1 MKIISHCKRATF
13 LFLSCLFLFLNACK
27 SDRTFD
33 EVLYKASKNK
43 IYKEIDTAELA
54 DVIEAKIKDSKKLA
68 NPKFLLSFY
77 NRNGFQPVLL
87 NQYLPDDQLKDLSH
101 YLKEV
106 ENHGLS
112 KQTFDTDNYL
122 AQLERVLNGDAI
134 TTIDEAYEAIALLEI
149 QTAENLLNYSNTL
162 NYGLIDPT
170 KVFKRYYMETQ
181 RPDTNSMYEVLA
193 TKDLKTYLDSI
204 QPKSEDYKILQK
216 ALASSIVA
224 PGKSEDETK
233 KTIKANLERLRW
245 KHSYDSTNM
254 VYVNIPS
261 FKLTLIKEGKPVKE
275 IITVVGTGRNNS
287 GNDKISKYSKPVTDA
302 PHSHETPVLS
312 SLMHSVQVNPVWN
325 IPKSIASKEILGHVQ
340 NDRFYLVN
348 NGIEVL
354 EDGKVID
361 SDSIDWSSIS
371 QDNLPFRFRQKPGDD
386 NALGKIKFLFKNNS
400 AVYLH
405 DTPAQAAF
413 DRDIRASSHGC
424 VRVKEPLDLAHF
436 IFGDSDKFRLAK
448 SEIEGTNT
456 SAKDIALDQ
465 KVTVVLDYVT
475 TVVKDGKI
483 EFFPDIYGLDIVL
496 YTHLMK

>member
-1 MKIISHCKRATF
+1 
-13 LFLSCLFLFLNACK
+13 
-27 SDRTFD
+27 
-33 EVLYKASKNK
+33 
-43 IYKEIDTAELA
+43 
-54 DVIEAKIKDSKKLA
+54 
-68 NPKFLLSFY
+68 
-77 NRNGFQPVLL
+77 
-87 NQYLPDDQLKDLSH
+87 
-101 YLKEV
+101 
-106 ENHGLS
+106 
-112 KQTFDTDNYL
+112 
-122 AQLERVLNGDAI
+122 
-134 TTIDEAYEAIALLEI
+134 
-149 QTAENLLNYSNTL
+149 
-162 NYGLIDPT
+162 
-170 KVFKRYYMETQ
+170 RYYMETQ

-361 SDSIDWSSIS
+361 SDSIDWSS
-371 QDNLPFRFRQKPGDD
+371 
-386 NALGKIKFLFKNNS
+386 
-400 AVYLH
+400 
-405 DTPAQAAF
+405 
-413 DRDIRASSHGC
+413 
-424 VRVKEPLDLAHF
+424 
-436 IFGDSDKFRLAK
+436 
-448 SEIEGTNT
+448 
-456 SAKDIALDQ
+456 
-465 KVTVVLDYVT
+465 
-475 TVVKDGKI
+475 
-483 EFFPDIYGLDIVL
+483 
-496 YTHLMK
+496 